1 MGDNSMVSCPPFSL
15 GDRCALSLDSSE
27 NEQPT
32 YYPISTNLTGLIV
45 IGVGMNGTARSSWQR
60 LTRIELLHRCF
71 HAVVDLV
78 VCRLH
83 REDV

>member
-1 MGDNSMVSCPPFSL
+1 MVSCPPPRL
-15 GDRCALSLDSSE
+15 GDRCALSLDLSE
-27 NEQPT
+27 NEQPST

-60 LTRIELLHRCF
+60 LSRIELLHRCF

-78 VCRLH
+78 ICRLH